1 MNRLKL
7 TKDQIQK
14 LGLSAMGMVF
24 LLYVYFTF
32 FLGPLNRSR
41 QSALVEIT
49 DRQAQLGS
57 ASEEISKAAKLEQK
71 ARNDAEHFAMLKRFN
86 PEGAPLAWFPP
97 RMKTLFANQGIDKA
111 AARLE
116 GSSPFNE
123 KELSG
128 WAKYNWIIELP
139 QADYGPLGRAVAELE
154 NSEPLL
160 TIRRLRI
167 SAAQDQPQFQKVDLG
182 VMDIISDKR

>member
-1 MNRLKL
+1 MNQLKL

-14 LGLSAMGMVF
+14 LVLSTMGLVF

-41 QSALVEIT
+41 QSALVEIK
-49 DRQAQLGS
+49 DREAKLSSS
-57 ASEEISKAAKLEQK
+57 AEEVSKAAKLEQTAK
-71 ARNDAEHFAMLKRFN
+71 SAAERFAVLKRFN

-97 RMKTLFANQGIDKA
+97 RMKTFFTSQGIDKA
-111 AARLE
+111 VARLE
-116 GSSPFNE
+116 SSSPFNE
-123 KELSG
+123 GELSG

-139 QADYGPLGRAVAELE
+139 QADYGTMGRAVAELE

-160 TIRRLRI
+160 AIRKLNI
-167 SAAQDQPQFQKVDLG
+167 NVAQDHPQFQRVDLA
-182 VMDIISDKR
+182 VTDIISEKR

>member
-7 TKDQIQK
+7 TKDQIKK
-14 LGLSAMGMVF
+14 LALSSMGMVF

-41 QSALVEIT
+41 QSALVEIK
-49 DRQAQLGS
+49 DRQAKLGS
-57 ASEEISKAAKLEQK
+57 SSEEISKAAKLEQK
-71 ARNDAEHFAMLKRFN
+71 ARNDAERFAMLKGFN

-97 RMKTLFANQGIDKA
+97 RMKTFFANHGIDKA
-111 AARLE
+111 VARLE
-116 GSSPFNE
+116 GSSPFND

-128 WAKYNWIIELP
+128 WAKYNWIIELA
-139 QADYGPLGRAVAELE
+139 QADYGALGRAVAELE

-160 TIRRLRI
+160 TIRRINI
-167 SAAQDQPQFQKVDLG
+167 SATQDQPQFQKVNLA
-182 VMDIISDKR
+182 VTDIISDKR